1 MLKEL
6 QKALGL
12 GKPEAAKPAEAT
24 ESLAITVDTTAIQAA
39 IDAAVTELRVEF
51 DAFKETAEGMVASLS
66 EELTATKTALEAAQ
80 AALGA
85 AEAKEAELVATAETK
100 RLAARKELVVAA
112 VGTERADALLTA
124 TEGLD
129 EAAFSAVVSALGVS
143 ATVEAASPLFTEVGV
158 TAEADTASVVAES
171 KEMSILKKKYAKK

>member
-12 GKPEAAKPAEAT
+12 GKQEAAAPVAT
-24 ESLAITVDTTAIQAA
+24 ESLAITLDTSAIQAA
-39 IDAAVTELRVEF
+39 IDAAVAELRVEF
-51 DAFKETAEGMVASLS
+51 GAYQETAESSLAALTL
-66 EELTATKTALEAAQ
+66 ELSSTKAMLEAAT

-85 AEAKEAELVATAETK
+85 AAAEQEALIATAEAK

-112 VGTERADALLTA
+112 VGTERADALLAA

-129 EAAFSAVVSALGVS
+129 ETAFSAVVSALGVS

-158 TAEADTASVVAES
+158 TAEADTALVVAES
-171 KEMSILKKKYAKK
+171 KEMTILKKKYAKK